1 MKRNITT
8 LLALT
13 VLVGAT
19 GYAQD
24 RGERQQR
31 TRERDRAVAPDRL
44 NERQRIRERGRAV
57 APTRVDSNIDWD
69 AKYKKYLQDNPR
81 IKEAVESGKITK
93 EKVIAGIKARE
104 EENRK
109 QPTVDEQM
117 EKEYQQMLEENPRL
131 AQAIETGRITK
142 EAMMQRL
149 NNRAG
154 AARRGRAGEA
164 EAVDAAGRPL
174 RGAERGKVA
183 LREKLGEFVRQ
194 GKITRTEAGD
204 LFRAAFP
211 DEERGNDVNRRDRS
225 RRPDNTKREEEG
237 NRRR

>member
-1 MKRNITT
+1 MKKNITT

-24 RGERQQR
+24 RGEREQR
-31 TRERDRAVAPDRL
+31 KIQGV
-44 NERQRIRERGRAV
+44 IKAV
-57 APTRVDSNIDWD
+57 APTRLDSTVDWD

-81 IKEAVESGKITK
+81 VKEAVESGKITK

-109 QPTVDEQM
+109 QPTVDEQL
-117 EKEYQQMLEENPRL
+117 EKEYQQMIKENPRL
-131 AQAIETGRITK
+131 AQAIVTGRITK
-142 EAMMQRL
+142 EAMIQRL
-149 NNRAG
+149 RAG
-154 AARRGRAGEA
+154 AARRGRGGEA
-164 EAVDAAGRPL
+164 VADADGRPL
-174 RGAERGKVA
+174 RGAERGKIA

-194 GKITRTEAGD
+194 GKITRAEAGD

-211 DEERGNDVNRRDRS
+211 DEERGNNVNRRDRNL
-225 RRPDNTKREEEG
+225 RPDNTKREEEG
-237 NRRR
+237 NRRRLRKLE

>member
-57 APTRVDSNIDWD
+57 APTRVDSNVDWD

-109 QPTVDEQM
+109 QPTVD
-117 EKEYQQMLEENPRL
+117 
-131 AQAIETGRITK
+131 
-142 EAMMQRL
+142 
-149 NNRAG
+149 
-154 AARRGRAGEA
+154 
-164 EAVDAAGRPL
+164 V
-174 RGAERGKVA
+174 V
-183 LREKLGEFVRQ
+183 
-194 GKITRTEAGD
+194 
-204 LFRAAFP
+204 
-211 DEERGNDVNRRDRS
+211 
-225 RRPDNTKREEEG
+225 
-237 NRRR
+237 